1 MMKEEMSSMK
11 EINMM
16 EINMMEMSSMKEMNM
31 MEPMEYE
38 EERRTDGKL

>member
-1 MMKEEMSSMK
+1 MMKDEMSSMK
-11 EINMM
+11 EINMK

>member
-1 MMKEEMSSMK
+1 MK
-11 EINMM
+11 

>member
-11 EINMM
+11 EINMKEM
-16 EINMMEMSSMKEMNM
+16 IMMEMSSMKEMNM

>member
-11 EINMM
+11 